1 MSQIEVILILL
12 LIVCVITYCIWAIC
26 TNNMTYD
33 EYVAAYKRDNVD
45 LW

>member
-1 MSQIEVILILL
+1 MSHIEAILILL

-26 TNNMTYD
+26 TNDMKYD
-33 EYVAAYKRDNVD
+33 EYVAACKRDNVD

>member
-1 MSQIEVILILL
+1 MSQIEAILILL

-26 TNNMTYD
+26 TNDMTYD
-33 EYVAAYKRDNVD
+33 EYIAACKCYNVD